1 MDTFFAPSSPPHELQ
16 ENNTTPYLRKTGQKV
31 CSPGL

>member
-1 MDTFFAPSSPPHELQ
+1 MDTFFAPSSPHELQ
-16 ENNTTPYLRKTGQKV
+16 ENNTTPYLGKTGQKV